1 LGGGL
6 LDRCRIGNV
15 AITRIKVSNFKSF
28 QELEVD
34 LRPLNIVVGANAA
47 GKSNFLEIF
56 RFLRD
61 LAAHGLEN
69 AVSLQGGM
77 GYLTNLRIGSTRPLG
92 LEVTFD
98 FPQHLLVKAEE
109 RELWTAL
116 VYRSTYSLFLE
127 SVGPSAAKI
136 LEEEVVHHC
145 EFIAEWMETSERQTK
160 TLGEGEIVLTRVG
173 SEIVPQFLIPN
184 FELSKAHPD
193 LTLSMVL
200 GKGSSSEVLLHK
212 SSFIFPQLSD
222 AIALLDLDPKLS
234 KKARPVTGRADLE
247 QDGSNLSIVLRNILA
262 DPERRNMLLRL
273 LGDLL
278 PFADDLKVEALPDKS
293 VLLLLKERFSDQG
306 YLPAPF
312 LSDGT
317 IHLMALILALYFEK
331 AAVTVIEEPERNI
344 HPHLISRIAA
354 MMKDA
359 SRQKQIIATTHNPE
373 MVRNADLEDLLLVH
387 RDEDGFS
394 RISRPAESQELKIF
408 LENDLGMDE
417 LYVQNLLA

>member
-1 LGGGL
+1 M
-6 LDRCRIGNV
+6 

-28 QELEVD
+28 HELEVD

-77 GYLTNLRIGSTRPLG
+77 GYLTNLRIGPTRPLG

-98 FPQHLLVKAEE
+98 FPQHLLVRAEE
-109 RELWTAL
+109 RELWSAL
-116 VYRSTYSLFLE
+116 VSTSTYSLFLE
-127 SVGPSAAKI
+127 STGSSAVKI
-136 LEEEVVHHC
+136 LKEEVVHHC
-145 EFIAEWMETSERQTK
+145 EFTSDRMKGPERQT
-160 TLGEGEIVLTRVG
+160 TRLGEGEIVLSRIG
-173 SEIVPQFLIPN
+173 SEIIPRFLVSDFDFTRIQ
-184 FELSKAHPD
+184 SD
-193 LTLSMVL
+193 LTLSLAL
-200 GKGSSSEVLLHK
+200 GKGSSSEVFLHK

-234 KKARPVTGRADLE
+234 KKARPLTGRADLE

-262 DPERRNMLLRL
+262 DQERRGMLLRL
-273 LGDLL
+273 LGDLI
-278 PFADDLKVEALPDKS
+278 PFADDLKVETLPDKS
-293 VLLLLKERFSDQG
+293 VLLLLKERFSGQS

-317 IHLMALILALYFEK
+317 IHLIALILALYFEK
-331 AAVTVIEEPERNI
+331 AGITVIEEPERNI
-344 HPHLISRIAA
+344 HPHLISKIAA

-394 RISRPAESQELKIF
+394 RVSRPAESQELKIF